1 MKTVGIIGGL
11 GPETTSKFYL
21 EIISSCL
28 KKNKNQRP
36 AILIWSV
43 PILLKVEEQLITK
56 NVGEEK
62 YLPLLIEAAKI
73 LEQAGANFLVM
84 PCNTMHFFIEEI
96 RNAINIP
103 VLSIVEETVS
113 IIKKRKISEVGILA
127 TSMTINKKLFKSKF
141 NAVGIKEM
149 IPNKKE
155 QGVLD
160 KVIHKLVL
168 GKQHFEDKVEV
179 DKVIIKMVRQG
190 IIKIILA
197 CTDLQLIIK
206 TRSDAEIFDTMK
218 ILADA
223 AVEKINEEAKNC

>member
-1 MKTVGIIGGL
+1 
-11 GPETTSKFYL
+11 
-21 EIISSCL
+21 
-28 KKNKNQRP
+28 
-36 AILIWSV
+36 
-43 PILLKVEEQLITK
+43 
-56 NVGEEK
+56 
-62 YLPLLIEAAKI
+62 
-73 LEQAGANFLVM
+73 
-84 PCNTMHFFIEEI
+84 
-96 RNAINIP
+96 
-103 VLSIVEETVS
+103 
-113 IIKKRKISEVGILA
+113 
-127 TSMTINKKLFKSKF
+127 MTINKKLFKSKF

-223 AVEKINEEAKNC
+223 AVEKINEEAKNYS